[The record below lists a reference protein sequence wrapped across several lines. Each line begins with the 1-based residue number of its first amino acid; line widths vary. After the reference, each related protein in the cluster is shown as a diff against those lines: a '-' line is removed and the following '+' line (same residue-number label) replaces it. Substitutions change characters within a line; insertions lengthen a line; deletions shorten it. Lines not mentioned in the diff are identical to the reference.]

1 MLLVDRQKI
10 YSQEEIEKIENFLLQ
25 QILHCSTSAAVE
37 ACITYAR
44 FLNLTG
50 ITNENYPLF
59 IKVLEVGN
67 HWVIDALIGDRDPFL
82 FLSSIQPNSNI
93 LESCFK
99 ILTEKHPGE
108 LYPKS
113 LSVILGVLQATYN
126 VPEDG
131 YNIFGLSIYELNT
144 LGKHLNE
151 EIGQEDSLNRVI
163 LDIMHKIAQ
172 LKGQLGIVGLTG
184 VDRDKEEL
192 AIHANEVMSHFYDD
206 TKRLFQIIPQ
216 VLLIKKDY
224 RTYEIQPRSEVR
236 FEDSVIYDIEDVV
249 DDPYS
254 DTISDDVYDDEVYEE
269 EVYEEE
275 EIPENIPEAEL
286 KPDPA

>member
-1 MLLVDRQKI
+1 MLLTDRHKI
-10 YSQEEIEKIENFLLQ
+10 YTQEEIERIENSLLQ
-25 QILHCSTSAAVE
+25 QIMRCATPDAVE

-44 FLNLTG
+44 FLSLTG

-67 HWVIDALIGDRDPFL
+67 HWVIDGLIGERDPFL
-82 FLSSIQPNSNI
+82 FLSSIQPNYNI

-131 YNIFGLSIYELNT
+131 YNIYRISIYDLNT

-163 LDIMHKIAQ
+163 LDILHKIAQ
-172 LKGQLGIVGLTG
+172 LKGQLGADGLEG
-184 VDRDKEEL
+184 KDRDKEEL
-192 AIHANEVMSHFYDD
+192 AIHSNEIMSHFYDD
-206 TKRLFQIIPQ
+206 TKRLFQVIPQ

-224 RTYEIQPRSEVR
+224 RTNEIQPRAEVR
-236 FEDSVIYDIEDVV
+236 FEDSGIYDLDSMTE
-249 DDPYS
+249 DPYGAVS
-254 DTISDDVYDDEVYEE
+254 DEEFEEDVYEE

-275 EIPENIPEAEL
+275 PIPEPEQNLE
-286 KPDPA
+286 PDPA